1 MKVIITYASAGAGHS
16 KAAEAVYNCFRQ
28 KYPHVTAC
36 TVDILAQESRFFRF
50 CYNRGYSFMVKYAPF
65 LWRFGFW
72 LCAWR
77 PLRFFTRAIAMALNR
92 FNSRRFARLLI
103 KENPDCVISTHFLT
117 SEIAAGLKLQ
127 GRIASRVVTVI
138 TDFGVHP
145 FWLSAGTDMYIAA
158 SDATQQALRAEGVAQ
173 ARIRVLGIPVDEK
186 FLAVPDKPG
195 LCKKFGIKEN
205 TFTVLVATGSFGI
218 GPIDRIV
225 ADLHPEAQ
233 VLVVCAKNKKLY
245 QALQKAAYP
254 QVRVFGFV
262 DNIQELMAVSDVIIT
277 KPGGLSTVESLAMNL
292 LPVFIA
298 PIPGQETENIR
309 FLADQGVG
317 IYAPDAQEI
326 LRIVRDLRDHPKELK
341 AAKERVNRMSKPY
354 AAQELCD
361 AVCQGSI

>member
-1 MKVIITYASAGAGHS
+1 MKVIIAYASAGAGHS
-16 KAAEAVYNCFRQ
+16 KAAEAVYNCFRK
-28 KYPHVTAC
+28 KYPHVTAYA
-36 TVDILAQESRFFRF
+36 VDILAQESRFFRF

-77 PLRFFTRAIAMALNR
+77 PLRFFTRAIAMLLNR
-92 FNSRRFARLLI
+92 LNSRRFARLLI
-103 KENPDCVISTHFLT
+103 RENPDCIISTHFLT
-117 SEIAAGLKLQ
+117 SEVAALLKRRS
-127 GRIASRVVTVI
+127 RISSRLVTVV

-158 SDATQQALRAEGVAQ
+158 SEATRQALRVEGVEE

-186 FLAVPDKPG
+186 FLAVQDKPG
-195 LCKKFGIKEN
+195 LCKKFGIQEN
-205 TFTVLVATGSFGI
+205 KFTVLVATGSFGI
-218 GPIDRIV
+218 GPITEIV
-225 ADLHPEAQ
+225 ALLHREAQ

-245 QALQKAAYP
+245 QSLQETAYP

-262 DNIQELMAVSDVIIT
+262 DNIQELMAVSDIIIT
-277 KPGGLSTVESLAMNL
+277 KPGGLSTVESLAMGL

-317 IYAPDAQEI
+317 VYAAGAQEI
-326 LRIVRDLRDHPKELK
+326 LRIVGDFRDHPEELK
-341 AAKERVNRMSKPY
+341 AAKERVARMSKPY

-361 AVCQGSI
+361 AVCKGSL